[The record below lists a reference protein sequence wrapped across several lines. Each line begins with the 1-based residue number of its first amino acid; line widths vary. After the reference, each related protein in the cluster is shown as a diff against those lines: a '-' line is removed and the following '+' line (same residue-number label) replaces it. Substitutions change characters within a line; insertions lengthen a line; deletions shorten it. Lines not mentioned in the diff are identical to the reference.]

1 MIGRK
6 LLQRS
11 RRDQRGFTFL
21 ELVVAIGITL
31 ILLPVTGAMIVAAVI
46 SQEASEG
53 LMDASVAAVH
63 VRKGITEDIGSA
75 SSIKLVSKNELY
87 IRKGANCIAWVYDED
102 PTGQGRLLRYGS
114 TTGPIP
120 SNLDAAGWTVISEEA
135 TPALAVKYT
144 KVAFA
149 KAGDDISYGFILGS
163 DEDAQLEIAGTR
175 APKVELSGPLSCW
188 EDTP

>member
-6 LLQRS
+6 LLQCR

-31 ILLPVTGAMIVAAVI
+31 ILLPVVGSMIVAALV
-46 SQEASEG
+46 SQDASEG

-75 SSIKLVSKNELY
+75 SSVKLVSQNELY
-87 IRKGANCIAWVYDED
+87 IRKGANCVAWVYDED

-120 SNLDAAGWTVISEEA
+120 SNLEATGWTVISEEA
-135 TPALAVKYT
+135 APALEANST
-144 KVAFA
+144 KVAFSQT
-149 KAGDDISYGFILGS
+149 GDGISYGFILGS